1 MPLAHLETLMMVLL
15 GLGGREQRISEQE
28 GGRPLHSPPARHARS
43 ASPDPAS
50 EWLRLHAYRATDPRC
65 VEPFK

>member
-1 MPLAHLETLMMVLL
+1 MYVGKFYLPPPTLSIAHLETLMMVLL

-43 ASPDPAS
+43 ESPSAS
-50 EWLRLHAYRATDPRC
+50 EWLREH
-65 VEPFK
+65 E